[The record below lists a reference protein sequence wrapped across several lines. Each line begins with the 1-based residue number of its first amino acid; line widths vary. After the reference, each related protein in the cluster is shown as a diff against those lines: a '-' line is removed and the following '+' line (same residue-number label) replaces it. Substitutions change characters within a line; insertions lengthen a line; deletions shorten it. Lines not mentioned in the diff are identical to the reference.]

1 MKFEKII
8 TYIFCLFFQLLLSQT
23 TTIPPTLNAT
33 GNQIYN
39 PQTNINIATS
49 FTITPGTN
57 TGEIAVYFQISEGY
71 DFDID
76 ILRLENPNS
85 FPDIESNWSN
95 LEGKLTLSHKTPGT
109 IIPYSKIED
118 LVLDVIFNSSD
129 TNPSSDKKIS
139 ISVGDANYLPSTGH
153 YYEYVPSSGITWSDA
168 KAAAESRTY
177 FGLKGYLATLRS
189 EEEATLCGEQAKGA
203 GWIGASDE
211 RSEGTW
217 EWVTGPEGII
227 HFWEGTGLSG
237 GPVNGEYSNWN
248 DPREPNQSGNEDYA
262 HITYNLGPGTVG
274 EWNDLSNTGS
284 LNPSSNYYPQ
294 GYAVEYGGSPGDP
307 VLNISDVVELTIPRI
322 LSASTVKDIC
332 GSGSATLNATTN
344 SIDSQNGVEVQ
355 WWDSLINGTLIATGN
370 SFNTPVLNSTTIF
383 YAVPVKNDGINI
395 YNSFAIRTPFEVKVY
410 EKPILNVIPEI
421 EQENTIFNLDDL
433 KDDLSANS
441 ANELFEF
448 YELGP
453 TPGSFGTK
461 ITDPTNYI
469 FTGSS
474 TNNEKNIIAVV
485 TNKFSFGLTP
495 ACNEIAMIKLRVGAC
510 DIPTTFLSRDVAVCE
525 TSTDPLGGGQDGFE
539 TFDKTIFSDTEAD
552 LITAE

>member
-370 SFNTPVLNSTTIF
+370 SFNT
-383 YAVPVKNDGINI
+383 
-395 YNSFAIRTPFEVKVY
+395 
-410 EKPILNVIPEI
+410 
-421 EQENTIFNLDDL
+421 
-433 KDDLSANS
+433 
-441 ANELFEF
+441 
-448 YELGP
+448 
-453 TPGSFGTK
+453 
-461 ITDPTNYI
+461 
-469 FTGSS
+469 
-474 TNNEKNIIAVV
+474 
-485 TNKFSFGLTP
+485 
-495 ACNEIAMIKLRVGAC
+495 
-510 DIPTTFLSRDVAVCE
+510 
-525 TSTDPLGGGQDGFE
+525 
-539 TFDKTIFSDTEAD
+539 
-552 LITAE
+552 